1 VGHDPERVS
10 LLCFLYDS
18 RVSRPIGPN
27 ADGQPVA
34 DLNRYAYPDIHGTSQ
49 LRDL

>member
-1 VGHDPERVS
+1 MTTPAFWGAA
-10 LLCFLYDS
+10 FLQGGGMGLYGDFLF
-18 RVSRPIGPN
+18 
-27 ADGQPVA
+27 A